1 MTNFTLG
8 QRISELRK
16 KRNMKQSDLAERLRV
31 STSTIA
37 MWETGKRDPDTEKL
51 NELASIF
58 NVTTDYLLGRNEVQN
73 IPIENI
79 AVTKTEKDFLILA
92 RHAEAIPEEEKE
104 KLKNTIADTID
115 LYLSR
120 VNKKRGE

>member
-1 MTNFTLG
+1 
-8 QRISELRK
+8 
-16 KRNMKQSDLAERLRV
+16 
-31 STSTIA
+31 